1 MAATLVPITS
11 SRCSTGPTSST
22 IGLALHELQ
31 SYGPVVAANLEL
43 GHVVF
48 EAVEDIV
55 QLGGLGDGLDLKPGI
70 EQGGVHQLGGC
81 GDPAVEIGEQVHV
94 LGGTGA
100 DAVGDEG
107 LAAGEGEAVSAG
119 HGERDTGDLVL
130 ERVRR
135 G

>member
-11 SRCSTGPTSST
+11 SRCST
-22 IGLALHELQ
+22 
-31 SYGPVVAANLEL
+31 
-43 GHVVF
+43 
-48 EAVEDIV
+48 
-55 QLGGLGDGLDLKPGI
+55 
-70 EQGGVHQLGGC
+70 
-81 GDPAVEIGEQVHV
+81 
-94 LGGTGA
+94 GTGA

>member
-1 MAATLVPITS
+1 M
-11 SRCSTGPTSST
+11 
-22 IGLALHELQ
+22 
-31 SYGPVVAANLEL
+31 Y
-43 GHVVF
+43 
-48 EAVEDIV
+48 
-55 QLGGLGDGLDLKPGI
+55 QLGGG
-70 EQGGVHQLGGC
+70 
-81 GDPAVEIGEQVHV
+81 GDPAVDIGEQVDV

-135 G
+135 RWHQAATSRERSTGWLSSQARRTPRGTYSSGHSRTRVGPCSHARNSSG